1 MIERKIQ
8 ELIKKA
14 IVEQQQAGRWPHF
27 EVPAIA
33 IESPQLAEHGD
44 YACNIS
50 FPLSGLLKISPM
62 EIGTVLLSGIRAM
75 VQENKMISQVELAAP
90 GFLNFSLAPAWLNG
104 AVDTINQKGA
114 EFGKSNAGRQKK
126 VQVEFVSANPTGPIH
141 VGNGRGAF
149 LGDTLANILY
159 WVGYRV
165 EREYYINDLG
175 KQIEILGESVTR
187 RYLQNQ
193 GIHVP
198 YPDYCYQGE
207 YINEIAKSLHLKNYT
222 LKNAQKINEIK
233 NKIKQTVLKKMVR
246 EIQNLLTNKL
256 RVKYD
261 VWFSEQSLYDSGQF
275 ERTLNK
281 LKEKDL
287 TYEKEDALWF
297 KSSGFGDDKDR
308 VLIKN
313 DGAPTYFASDIAHH
327 EVNFLTNSKK
337 INILGAD
344 HHGDVPRLQAAM
356 SALGYQGKLDII
368 LVQFVRLVEG
378 GFEVKMSK
386 RGGSFITLEEL
397 VDEIGLDVARFFF
410 LMYSTA
416 THMDFD
422 LSLARK
428 KSEKNPVFY
437 VQYAHARI
445 CSIMKKLKIKKGQAK
460 PKSNETELNHP
471 AELALAKELIKF
483 PDLLLKISQNYEIHR
498 LPFYAVEIAKKFHNF
513 YTQCRVIDQG
523 EVNQARLELIQATQ
537 VVLKNVLSLMGVT
550 APKKM

>member
-1 MIERKIQ
+1 
-8 ELIKKA
+8 
-14 IVEQQQAGRWPHF
+14 
-27 EVPAIA
+27 
-33 IESPQLAEHGD
+33 
-44 YACNIS
+44 
-50 FPLSGLLKISPM
+50 M